1 MIQYY
6 YVLALKARTDYMFC
20 AGFFHTRKNL
30 KNFSKE
36 VIKSHLAVL
45 IWCGKRDKHFSNH
58 KGKEVRLMKPSDFQK
73 TVQCRFESCLKK
85 VVRSVVKD
93 YYKELNRR
101 KNKEISFSELPDVLV
116 DKMAV
121 WDDYETD
128 YTIFSVCGIDI
139 RVLDD
144 ELFYPQLGVK
154 LCSMAGGGVQ
164 KIYMVFLRE
173 LSRRDRSGSDLFHLR
188 DGFEIKMNFDRNV
201 SCFIFVNALMYDDFF
216 D

>member
-1 MIQYY
+1 
-6 YVLALKARTDYMFC
+6 
-20 AGFFHTRKNL
+20 
-30 KNFSKE
+30 
-36 VIKSHLAVL
+36 
-45 IWCGKRDKHFSNH
+45 
-58 KGKEVRLMKPSDFQK
+58 MKPSDFQK

-144 ELFYPQLGVK
+144 ELAEMVLMSVLHSILIIHTRSLLVHISLSWVQMKK
-154 LCSMAGGGVQ
+154 LDTILC
-164 KIYMVFLRE
+164 
-173 LSRRDRSGSDLFHLR
+173 RDRLCVF
-188 DGFEIKMNFDRNV
+188 M
-201 SCFIFVNALMYDDFF
+201 
-216 D
+216 

>member
-128 YTIFSVCGIDI
+128 YTIFSVLGTKYLLHEVTDAKGYIIHRDFDAVRI
-139 RVLDD
+139 LSG
-144 ELFYPQLGVK
+144 QLINK
-154 LCSMAGGGVQ
+154 A
-164 KIYMVFLRE
+164 
-173 LSRRDRSGSDLFHLR
+173 H
-188 DGFEIKMNFDRNV
+188 
-201 SCFIFVNALMYDDFF
+201 
-216 D
+216 